1 MSDQLELLRKQVKDE
16 IDYYKSRIKRLN
28 ELIINNK
35 EIIQNL
41 QNRIKFLEDDLNKKG
56 DDVFYKFSK

>member
-41 QNRIKFLEDDLNKKG
+41 QNRIKFLEDDLNKKRE
-56 DDVFYKFSK
+56 DVFYKFSK